1 MKTGVKML
9 AACAAT
15 FDARGTRY
23 ELALTQ
29 DPHGGVLVAWPSGA
43 WLGMVHRDGEV
54 LSLAGKVRK
63 ADAEVIT
70 AYLLGALDRLP
81 WGTP

>member
-1 MKTGVKML
+1 MKTL
-9 AACAAT
+9 AASATT
-15 FDARGTRY
+15 FDARGTRF
-23 ELALTQ
+23 ELVLTQ
-29 DPHGGVLVAWPSGA
+29 DPNGGVLVAWPGGA

-54 LSLAGKVRK
+54 ISLVGKLRK